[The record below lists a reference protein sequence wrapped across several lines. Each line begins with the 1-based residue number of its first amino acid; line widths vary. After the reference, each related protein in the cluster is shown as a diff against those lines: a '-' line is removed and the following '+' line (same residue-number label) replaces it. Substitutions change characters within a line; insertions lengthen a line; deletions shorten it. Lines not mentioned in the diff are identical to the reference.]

1 MLQKLNFKP
10 GFNKMVTDSG
20 GESQWVD
27 GDFVRFRY
35 GLPEKIGGWSQ
46 LTNANK
52 TLPGAAR
59 SQHAFTSIAGERYVA
74 IGTSQGLFIYYEGDF
89 YDITPIDN
97 DVVTGA
103 DFDATSGSPTVT
115 VNKAS
120 HGLLDGRYVTFSS
133 VTVPTGSGYATTD
146 FTNNTFEVL
155 NRTNDTFE
163 ITMPTNSAG
172 TTSGTGSAQ
181 VDPYVVVGP
190 TFQTAGFGWGTASW
204 GGASGVTST
213 LNGALLDDT
222 AGTGGS
228 GTSITLT
235 STTNFSTTGGTIKVG
250 AEYISYTGIA
260 GNDLTGITRAVAGT
274 RSAHS
279 DGAAVEFYIAW
290 GQESLTS
297 TVTLD
302 PGIWS
307 LDNFGQIL
315 IATIHNGETFT
326 WNSGAA
332 SARQTRAT
340 IMANAPTRTRLTQ
353 VSDRDR
359 HVFHFGT
366 ETTIGDSTTQDPMFI
381 RFSDQENF
389 NEYQPTAINTAGT
402 FRLDKGNEI
411 VGAVSG
417 KDYTLVLTDSSA
429 YVIQYVGPPFT
440 FSVRQVGTNCGL
452 IGQNALSYSNGIVFW
467 MSGEGG
473 FFMYDGTVKAI
484 PCLVEDFVFTTNG
497 DNLGINYNSSQLI
510 FAEHNTLYNEISWFY
525 PKNGAEQIDRC
536 VVYNYAENLWTT
548 SSLGRS
554 SYIDQGVYDL
564 PYATD
569 YNKTALPNFPIQGI
583 TNTYGASTY
592 YAHETGTDQVN
603 SSGTTSIDAY
613 IQSGDFDI
621 SSRQSALGQATG
633 AADLRGDGEF
643 IMSMKRFIPD
653 FKVLTGNSKVTLL
666 LNNYPSDTASSSP
679 LGPFTITSS
688 TDKVD
693 TRARGR
699 LLAIKIENDAIG
711 ETWRYGTLR
720 VDIKPDGR
728 R

>member
-10 GFNKMVTDSG
+10 GFNKMITDSG
-20 GESQWVD
+20 AESQWVD

-46 LTNANK
+46 LTNPNN
-52 TLPGAAR
+52 TLPGVAR
-59 SQHAFTSIAGERYVA
+59 AQHDFTSIAGEKYVA
-74 IGTSQGLFIYYEGDF
+74 IGTSQGLFLYYAGEF
-89 YDITPIDN
+89 YDITPLDTAI
-97 DVVTGA
+97 TGA
-103 DFDATSGSPTVT
+103 DFDATTGSATVT
-115 VNKAS
+115 VNKTA
-120 HGLLDGRYVTFSS
+120 HGLQDGRYVTFSS
-133 VTVPTGSGYATTD
+133 VTVPTSSGYTTSD
-146 FTNNTFEVL
+146 FENNTFEIANVTS
-155 NRTNDTFE
+155 NTFE
-163 ITMPTNSAG
+163 IIMPSNSAS

-181 VDPYVVVGP
+181 IDPYVVVGP
-190 TFQTAGFGWGTASW
+190 TFQTAGFGWGTDTW
-204 GGASGVTST
+204 GSDTWGTESATS
-213 LNGALLDDT
+213 DV
-222 AGTGGS
+222 
-228 GTSITLT
+228 I
-235 STTNFSTTGGTIKVG
+235 
-250 AEYISYTGIA
+250 
-260 GNDLTGITRAVAGT
+260 
-274 RSAHS
+274 
-279 DGAAVEFYIAW
+279 
-290 GQESLTS
+290 
-297 TVTLD
+297 LD

-315 IATIHNGETFT
+315 IATIHNGKTFT
-326 WNSGAA
+326 WNAGTASPRAQRAALMSGAP
-332 SARQTRAT
+332 TKT
-340 IMANAPTRTRLTQ
+340 IMTQ

-366 ETTIGDSTTQDPMFI
+366 ETTIGDPTTQDPMFI
-381 RFSDQENF
+381 RFSNQEDYNT
-389 NEYQPTAINTAGT
+389 YQPTATNTAGT

-417 KDYTLVLTDSSA
+417 KDYTLVLTDTSA

-484 PCLVEDFVFTTNG
+484 PCLVEDFVFTTTG
-497 DNLGINYNSSQLI
+497 DNLGLNYNSSQLVYC
-510 FAEHNTLYNEISWFY
+510 EHNTLYNEINWFY
-525 PKNGAEQIDRC
+525 PASGSEQINRC
-536 VVYNYAENLWTT
+536 VTYNYAETCWTT
-548 SSLGRS
+548 SSLART
-554 SYIDQGVYDL
+554 SYLDQSVFNL
-564 PYATD
+564 PYATQ

-583 TNTYGASTY
+583 TNKYGASTY
-592 YAHETGTDQVN
+592 YEHETGTDQVN
-603 SSGTTSIDAY
+603 SSGTTSINAY

-621 SSRQSALGQATG
+621 TNSNNM
-633 AADLRGDGEF
+633 ADLRGDGEF
-643 IMSMKRFIPD
+643 IMSMRRFVPD

-666 LNNYPSDTASSSP
+666 LNDYPSGTATSSP

-699 LLAIKIENDAIG
+699 LLAIKIENDAVG

-720 VDIKPDGR
+720 VDVRPDGR

>member
-10 GFNKMVTDSG
+10 GFNKMITDSG

-46 LTNANK
+46 LTTDKN

-59 SQHAFTSIAGERYVA
+59 AQHSFSSIDGERYVA
-74 IGTSQGLFIYYEGDF
+74 IGTSQGLYLYYEEQF
-89 YDITPIDN
+89 FDITPLDTAI
-97 DVVTGA
+97 TGV
-103 DFDATSGSPTVT
+103 DFDATSGSATVT
-115 VNKAS
+115 VNKTA
-120 HGLLDGRYVTFSS
+120 HGLLDGRFITFTA
-133 VTVPTGSGYATTD
+133 VTVPTGSGYSTAD
-146 FTNNTFEVL
+146 FTGNTFEVL
-155 NRTNDTFE
+155 NATSNTFQ
-163 ITMPTNSAG
+163 ITMPSNSAG
-172 TTSGTGSAQ
+172 TTSGTGSATIN
-181 VDPYVVVGP
+181 PYVLVGP
-190 TFQTAGFGWGTASW
+190 TFETIGFGWGT
-204 GGASGVTST
+204 
-213 LNGALLDDT
+213 DT
-222 AGTGGS
+222 WGS
-228 GTSITLT
+228 GTW
-235 STTNFSTTGGTIKVG
+235 GT
-250 AEYISYTGIA
+250 ASAIA
-260 GNDLTGITRAVAGT
+260 D
-274 RSAHS
+274 
-279 DGAAVEFYIAW
+279 
-290 GQESLTS
+290 
-297 TVTLD
+297 VTLE
-302 PGIWS
+302 PGQWS

-315 IATIHNGETFT
+315 VATIRNGRTFT
-326 WNSGAA
+326 WDAGAA
-332 SARQTRAT
+332 TPRETRAT
-340 IMANAPTRTRLTQ
+340 IMTGAPTSSRLTQ

-366 ETTIGDSTTQDPMFI
+366 ETTIGTPSSQDPMFI
-381 RFSDQENF
+381 RFSNQEDF
-389 NEYQPTAINTAGT
+389 NTYQPTATNTAGT
-402 FRLDKGNEI
+402 FRLDKGNQI

-417 KDYTLVLTDSSA
+417 KDYTLVLTDTSA

-473 FFMYDGTVKAI
+473 FFMFDGTVKSI
-484 PCLVEDFVFTTNG
+484 PCLVEDFVFTTTG
-497 DNLGINYNSSQLI
+497 DNLGINFDSRRIIYC
-510 FAEHNTLYNEISWFY
+510 EHNSLYNEIDWFY
-525 PKNGAEQIDRC
+525 PASGSTQNNRC
-536 VVYNYAENLWTT
+536 VTYNFGENLWTT
-548 SSLGRS
+548 SSLARS
-554 SYIDQGVYDL
+554 SYVDQGLYDL

-569 YNKTALPNFPIQGI
+569 YDSTAVPNFAVQGI
-583 TNTYGASTY
+583 TNTFGASTY

-621 SSRQSALGQATG
+621 SARKSALGQATG

-699 LLAIKIENDAIG
+699 NCIY
-711 ETWRYGTLR
+711 T
-720 VDIKPDGR
+720 
-728 R
+728 

>member
-10 GFNKMVTDSG
+10 GFNKMITDSG
-20 GESQWVD
+20 AESQWVD

-46 LTNANK
+46 LTNSNN
-52 TLPGAAR
+52 TLPGVAR
-59 SQHAFTSIAGERYVA
+59 AQHDFTSIAGEKYVA
-74 IGTSQGLFIYYEGDF
+74 IGTSQGLFLYYAGEF
-89 YDITPIDN
+89 YDITPLDTAI
-97 DVVTGA
+97 TGA
-103 DFDATSGSPTVT
+103 TFDATTGSATVT
-115 VNKAS
+115 VNKTS
-120 HGLLDGRYVTFSS
+120 HGLLDGRYITFSS
-133 VTVPTGSGYATTD
+133 VTVPTGSGYATSD
-146 FTNNTFEVL
+146 FEDNTFEVL
-155 NRTNDTFE
+155 NKTANTFE
-163 ITMPTNSAG
+163 IIMPSTSAG

-181 VDPYVVVGP
+181 IDPYVVVGP
-190 TFQTAGFGWGTASW
+190 TFQTAGFGWGTDTW
-204 GGASGVTST
+204 GSDTWGTESATS
-213 LNGALLDDT
+213 DV
-222 AGTGGS
+222 
-228 GTSITLT
+228 I
-235 STTNFSTTGGTIKVG
+235 
-250 AEYISYTGIA
+250 
-260 GNDLTGITRAVAGT
+260 
-274 RSAHS
+274 
-279 DGAAVEFYIAW
+279 
-290 GQESLTS
+290 
-297 TVTLD
+297 LD
-302 PGIWS
+302 PGLWS

-326 WNSGAA
+326 WNAGAA
-332 SARQTRAT
+332 SPRANRAT
-340 IMANAPTRTRLTQ
+340 LMSGAPTKTIMTQ

-359 HVFHFGT
+359 HLFHFGT

-381 RFSDQENF
+381 RFSNQEDYNT
-389 NEYQPTAINTAGT
+389 YQPTATNTAGT

-417 KDYTLVLTDSSA
+417 KDYTLVLTDTSA

-473 FFMYDGTVKAI
+473 FFMYDGTVKAL
-484 PCLVEDFVFTTNG
+484 PCLVEDFVFTTTG
-497 DNLGINYNSSQLI
+497 DNLGLNYNSSQLI
-510 FAEHNTLYNEISWFY
+510 YCEHNTLYNEINWFY
-525 PKNGAEQIDRC
+525 PASGSEQINRC
-536 VVYNYAENLWTT
+536 VTYNYGENVWTT
-548 SSLGRS
+548 SSLART
-554 SYIDQGVYDL
+554 SYLDQSVFNL
-564 PYATD
+564 PYATQ

-583 TNTYGASTY
+583 TNKYGASTY
-592 YAHETGTDQVN
+592 YEHEKGTDQVN
-603 SSGTTSIDAY
+603 SSGTTSINAY

-621 SSRQSALGQATG
+621 TNSNNM
-633 AADLRGDGEF
+633 ADLRGDGEY
-643 IMSMKRFIPD
+643 IMSMRRFVPD

-666 LNNYPSDTASSSP
+666 LNDYPSGTATSSP

-720 VDIKPDGR
+720 VDVRPDGR

>member
-35 GLPEKIGGWSQ
+35 GLPEKIGGWNQ
-46 LTNANK
+46 LTTSSK
-52 TLPGAAR
+52 TLPGSAR
-59 SQHAFTSIAGERYVA
+59 AQHSWTSIAGEKYAA
-74 IGTSQGLFIYYEGDF
+74 IGTSQGLFLYFDDDF
-89 YDITPIDN
+89 YDISPLDTGI
-97 DVVTGA
+97 TGA
-103 DFDATSGSPTVT
+103 DFDATSGSATVT
-115 VNKAS
+115 VNKTS
-120 HGLLDGRYVTFSS
+120 HGLSDGRYVTFSS

-146 FTNNTFEVL
+146 FTGNTFEVL
-155 NRTNDTFE
+155 NKTDNTFE
-163 ITMPTNSAG
+163 ITMPSNSAG

-181 VDPYVVVGP
+181 IDPYVVVGP
-190 TFQTAGFGWGTASW
+190 TFQTAGYGWGTDTWS
-204 GGASGVTST
+204 TST
-213 LNGALLDDT
+213 W
-222 AGTGGS
+222 GTERT
-228 GTSITLT
+228 TS
-235 STTNFSTTGGTIKVG
+235 NV
-250 AEYISYTGIA
+250 
-260 GNDLTGITRAVAGT
+260 V
-274 RSAHS
+274 
-279 DGAAVEFYIAW
+279 
-290 GQESLTS
+290 
-297 TVTLD
+297 LD
-302 PGIWS
+302 PGLWS

-315 IATIHNGETFT
+315 IATIHNGKTFT
-326 WNSGAA
+326 WDAGASNARTIRATVMSGAPTA
-332 SARQTRAT
+332 S
-340 IMANAPTRTRLTQ
+340 RLTQ

-366 ETTIGDSTTQDPMFI
+366 ETTIGDPTTQDPMFI
-381 RFSDQENF
+381 RFSNQEDF
-389 NEYQPTAINTAGT
+389 NTYQPTATNTAGT

-411 VGAVSG
+411 IGAVSG

-452 IGQNALSYSNGIVFW
+452 IGQNALSYSNGTVFW

-473 FFMYDGTVKAI
+473 FFMFDGTVKSL
-484 PCLVEDFVFTTNG
+484 PCLVEDFVFTTTG
-497 DNLGINYNSSQLI
+497 DNLGINYNASDI
-510 FAEHNTLYNEISWFY
+510 IYAEHNTLYNEINWFY
-525 PKNGAEQIDRC
+525 AKNGTDQINRC
-536 VVYNYAENLWTT
+536 VTYNYGENCWTT
-548 SSLGRS
+548 SSLART
-554 SYIDQGVYDL
+554 SYTDTGVFDL
-564 PYATD
+564 PHATEYD
-569 YNKTALPNFPIQGI
+569 STSLPNFPIQGI
-583 TNTYGASTY
+583 TATYGASTY

-621 SSRQSALGQATG
+621 SARQSALGQTTG
-633 AADLRGDGEF
+633 LADLRGDGEF

>member
-10 GFNKMVTDSG
+10 GFNKQITDSG
-20 GESQWVD
+20 AESQWVD

-35 GLPEKIGGWSQ
+35 GLPEKIGGWKQ
-46 LTNANK
+46 LTNSNT
-52 TLPGAAR
+52 TLPGVAR
-59 SQHAFTSIAGERYVA
+59 AQHAFTSLTGERYVA
-74 IGTSQGLFIYYEGDF
+74 IGTSQGLFLYYEGEF
-89 YDITPIDN
+89 FDITPIDN
-97 DVVTGA
+97 DVITGA
-103 DFDATSGSPTVT
+103 DFDATSGSATVT
-115 VNKAS
+115 VNKTS
-120 HGLLDGRYVTFSS
+120 HGLQNGRYITFSS

-146 FTNNTFEVL
+146 FTNNSFEVL
-155 NRTNDTFE
+155 NKTNDTFE
-163 ITMPTNSAG
+163 ITMPSNSAG
-172 TTSGTGSAQ
+172 TTSGTGAAQ
-181 VDPYVVVGP
+181 IDPYVIIGP
-190 TFQTAGFGWGTASW
+190 TFQTVGLGWGTAGW
-204 GGASGVTST
+204 DGASGLTTT

-222 AGTGGS
+222 NGTGGS

-235 STTNFSTTGGTIKVG
+235 STDNFPTTGAIKVG
-250 AEYISYTGIA
+250 AEFISYTGIS
-260 GNDLTGITRAVAGT
+260 GNDLTGITRAAAGT

-279 DGAAVEFYIAW
+279 NGASVEYYIGW
-290 GQESLTS
+290 GESAISS
-297 TVTLD
+297 TITLD
-302 PGIWS
+302 PGLWS

-326 WNSGAA
+326 WNAGTA
-332 SARQTRAT
+332 SARNVRAT

-389 NEYQPTAINTAGT
+389 NVYQPTAINTAGT

-411 VGAVSG
+411 IGAVSG
-417 KDYTLVLTDSSA
+417 KDYTLVLTDTSA

-440 FSVRQVGTNCGL
+440 FSIRQVGTNCGL
-452 IGQNALSYSNGIVFW
+452 IGQNALSYSDGKVFW

-473 FFMYDGTVKAI
+473 FFVFDGTVKAI
-484 PCLVEDFVFTTNG
+484 PCLVEDFVFTTSG
-497 DNLGINYNSSQLI
+497 DNLGINYNSSMLI
-510 FAEHNTLYNEISWFY
+510 YAEHNSLYNEISWFY
-525 PKNGAEQIDRC
+525 PTSDSQQINRC
-536 VVYNYAENLWTT
+536 VTYNYAENLWTT
-548 SSLGRS
+548 SSLARTT
-554 SYIDQGVYDL
+554 YIDTGVYDL
-564 PYATD
+564 PYATE
-569 YNKTALPNFPIQGI
+569 YSKTALPTFPIQGV
-583 TNTYGASTY
+583 TATYGATTY
-592 YAHETGTDQVN
+592 YEHETGTDQVN
-603 SSGTTSIDAY
+603 SSGTTSIDAF

-621 SSRQSALGQATG
+621 VNSNNMANLQ
-633 AADLRGDGEF
+633 GDGQF
-643 IMSMKRFIPD
+643 IMSIKRFVPD
-653 FKVLTGNSKVTLL
+653 FKVLDGNSKITLL
-666 LNNYPSDTASSSP
+666 LNNYPTDTASSSP

-699 LLAIKIENDAIG
+699 LLAIKIENDSVG

>member
-20 GESQWVD
+20 AESQWVD

-46 LTNANK
+46 LTNSNN

-59 SQHAFTSIAGERYVA
+59 AQHAFTSIAGEKYVA
-74 IGTSQGLFIYYEGDF
+74 IGTSQGLFLYYEGEF
-89 YDITPIDN
+89 FDISPLDN
-97 DVVTGA
+97 DVITGA
-103 DFDATSGSPTVT
+103 TFDATSGSATVT
-115 VNKAS
+115 VNKTS

-133 VTVPTGSGYATTD
+133 VTVPTGSGYATSD
-146 FTNNTFEVL
+146 FEDNTFEIK
-155 NRTNDTFE
+155 NKTANTFE
-163 ITMPTNSAG
+163 ITMPSNSAG

-181 VDPYVVVGP
+181 IDPYEIVGP
-190 TFQTAGFGWGTASW
+190 TFQTAGLGWGTDTWGSSTWGTAS
-204 GGASGVTST
+204 ATS
-213 LNGALLDDT
+213 N
-222 AGTGGS
+222 
-228 GTSITLT
+228 
-235 STTNFSTTGGTIKVG
+235 V
-250 AEYISYTGIA
+250 
-260 GNDLTGITRAVAGT
+260 V
-274 RSAHS
+274 
-279 DGAAVEFYIAW
+279 
-290 GQESLTS
+290 
-297 TVTLD
+297 LD
-302 PGIWS
+302 PGLWS

-315 IATIHNGETFT
+315 VATIHNGKTFT
-326 WNSGAA
+326 WNAGVATPRANRATVMSGA
-332 SARQTRAT
+332 
-340 IMANAPTRTRLTQ
+340 PTKTRLTQ

-381 RFSDQENF
+381 RFSNQEDF
-389 NEYQPTAINTAGT
+389 NTYTPTATNTAGT

-411 VGAVSG
+411 IGAVSG

-473 FFMYDGTVKAI
+473 FFMFDGTVKSI
-484 PCLVEDFVFTTNG
+484 PCLVEDFVFTTTG
-497 DNLGINYNSSQLI
+497 DNLGLNYSSNQLVY
-510 FAEHNTLYNEISWFY
+510 AEHNTLYNEISWFY
-525 PKNGAEQIDRC
+525 PEFGSQQINRC
-536 VVYNYAENLWTT
+536 VTYNYGENCWTT
-548 SSLGRS
+548 SSLART
-554 SYIDQGVYDL
+554 SYIDTGVYDL
-564 PYATD
+564 PYATEYD
-569 YNKTALPNFPIQGI
+569 STSLPNFPIQGI
-583 TNTYGASTY
+583 TATYGASTY

-621 SSRQSALGQATG
+621 SARQSALGQTTG

>member
-35 GLPEKIGGWSQ
+35 GLPEKIGGWNQ
-46 LTNANK
+46 LSISGN

-59 SQHAFTSIAGERYVA
+59 EQHTWTSLKGEKYAA
-74 IGTSQGLFIYYEGDF
+74 IGTSQGLFLYYGEAF
-89 YDITPIDN
+89 YDITPLDTAI
-97 DVVTGA
+97 TGA
-103 DFDATSGSPTVT
+103 DFDASTGSPTVI
-115 VNKAS
+115 VNKTA

-133 VTVPTGSGYATTD
+133 VTVPTGSGYATSD
-146 FTNNTFEVL
+146 FENNTFEISNVTA
-155 NRTNDTFE
+155 NTFE

-172 TTSGTGSAQ
+172 TTSGTGSAAI
-181 VDPYVVVGP
+181 DPYVIVGP
-190 TFQTAGFGWGTASW
+190 TFQTAGYGWGTSSW
-204 GGASGVTST
+204 SDETWGTERSVGG
-213 LNGALLDDT
+213 
-222 AGTGGS
+222 
-228 GTSITLT
+228 
-235 STTNFSTTGGTIKVG
+235 
-250 AEYISYTGIA
+250 
-260 GNDLTGITRAVAGT
+260 
-274 RSAHS
+274 
-279 DGAAVEFYIAW
+279 
-290 GQESLTS
+290 
-297 TVTLD
+297 VTLD

-315 IATIHNGETFT
+315 VATIHNGKTFT
-326 WNSGAA
+326 WNAGATTPRA
-332 SARQTRAT
+332 NRAT
-340 IMANAPTRTRLTQ
+340 VMTGAPTASRLTQ

-359 HVFHFGT
+359 HLFHFGT
-366 ETTIGDSTTQDPMFI
+366 ETTIGDPTTQDPMFI
-381 RFSDQENF
+381 RFSNQEDF
-389 NEYQPTAINTAGT
+389 NTYAPTATNTAGT
-402 FRLDKGNEI
+402 FRVDKGNEI

-429 YVIQYVGPPFT
+429 YVIQFVGPPFT
-440 FSVRQVGTNCGL
+440 FSVKQVGTNCGL
-452 IGQNALSYSNGIVFW
+452 IGQHALTYSNGVVFW

-484 PCLVEDFVFTTNG
+484 PCLVEDFVFTTTG
-497 DNLGINYNSSQLI
+497 DNLGINYNAGQI
-510 FAEHNTLYNEISWFY
+510 VYAEHNTLYNEVNWFY
-525 PKNGAEQIDRC
+525 AKSGSDQIDRC
-536 VVYNYAENLWTT
+536 VTYNYGENCWTT
-548 SSLGRS
+548 SSLNRT
-554 SYIDQGVYDL
+554 SYVDAGVFDL
-564 PYATD
+564 PYATEYD
-569 YNKTALPNFPIQGI
+569 STATPNFSIQGI
-583 TNTYGASTY
+583 TNLFGASTY
-592 YAHETGTDQVN
+592 YAHETGTDQIN
-603 SSGTTSIDAY
+603 SSGTTSIDAF
-613 IQSGDFDI
+613 IKSGDFDI
-621 SSRQSALGQATG
+621 AARQSALGQTTG
-633 AADLRGDGEF
+633 LADLRGDGEF
-643 IMSMKRFIPD
+643 IMSMKRFILD